1 MYPLKNLLFLIVVIF
16 IKSSL
21 NGQTTVWSE
30 NFNTYPNGTENGN
43 AVGIANTAWTTTLT
57 GEVWVQN
64 SRLEAN
70 NTGSEGIWQTDVINI
85 IGLDNIT
92 LSFSLATQNNTSLFE
107 QGQDYF
113 IGEYRING
121 AASWTSFENAS
132 GDSNPSDPL
141 NSSYN
146 VTIPS
151 GQTLE
156 VRFRLFN
163 TANDEFYYIDDIS
176 ISADLPTCSNQ
187 VDYEFYDGT
196 PSGATVDNIPTS
208 GGLGYGQINTFNV
221 NTLQNAVDP
230 GDTDSFGI
238 RYNGYIQISTAG
250 NYTFYTSSDD
260 GSKLFIDNTEIVNN
274 DGNHGNRERS
284 GTVNLTT
291 GLHAIRVLFFEN
303 GGNQILT
310 VSYQGPSISKQNIP
324 FSILYSDCSTESS
337 DIDNDGVT
345 NDLDL
350 DDDNDGILDVDECGS
365 SAGNFVQT
373 ASNIQYFS
381 NVTNAEGNP
390 GTTYA
395 QNPTT
400 WPGGSSVILLQF
412 PEALSVG
419 TQVSVFVG
427 ADPAVSDSDLQV
439 QRSTSTGGNNGYL
452 ADGNNTLP
460 GSVRELTFT
469 VTNNPLQY
477 IRVEA
482 YNQGARVYGASYG
495 GAFDCATFDTDGDGI
510 PNKNDLDSDGDGIP
524 DNVEAQTTVG
534 FTQSSG
540 NDSDNDGVD
549 NSYAGGITPV
559 DTDGDGTPDF
569 LDLNSDNEGPNDTV
583 EAGLSLD
590 NLDADND
597 GLDNAYDATTGY
609 GDPSGTIDDPLNG
622 SSGSVLFPDA
632 DSDATIG
639 GDVDFRDDVTAQNS
653 PPEITASGNQQYCP
667 GTTINIAESVSITDV
682 DTTTLGAVYIQIT
695 ANYDNANDILNLTG
709 THSNITPSWDVS
721 EGKLTLMGPAT
732 LVEFETAILA
742 VTFQSTASF
751 SAGETRN
758 FSIVLNEANYLIETG
773 HYYEYVPALG
783 ITWTNARDAA
793 AARTLYGLQG
803 YLATITSQAEQ
814 DLMGEQASGAGWIG
828 GSDAATEGDW
838 EWVTGPEAGT
848 LFWRGRGDGTAFG
861 YSFWNNNEP
870 NQSGNEDYAHI
881 TDPSVGP
888 MGSWN
893 DLTNTG
899 ASSGAYQPKGY
910 LVEYGGLPG
919 DPPAPAIA
927 AVTSIY
933 ADNDAPTA
941 SNPSSITV
949 YCSADIPAADINV
962 VTDETDNCTTTPTVT
977 FLNDVSDGGSNPETI
992 TRTYEIVDEMS
1003 NSTTVTQIIEVYS
1016 VSITNQPTD
1025 QNILV
1030 GQNAVFSVN
1039 TTSADSFTWQV
1050 STDNGATFTNLTNT
1064 TIYSGLNS
1072 NTLTVNTPDLTYKNY
1087 QYRVLVNNSASVSCA
1102 DVISNTATLQIGVS
1116 TVITN
1121 RRITT
1126 RINQK

>member
-1 MYPLKNLLFLIVVIF
+1 MNQIKKLLFFVVLIF

-21 NGQTTVWSE
+21 IGQTIIWSE
-30 NFNTYPNGTENGN
+30 NFNTYPNGTENGT
-43 AVGIANTAWTTTLT
+43 ATGLANTGWTTTLP

-70 NTGSEGIWQTDVINI
+70 NTGGEGIWQTDVINI
-85 IGLDNIT
+85 IGLNNIELT
-92 LSFSLATQNNTSLFE
+92 FSVATQGNTSLFE

-113 IGEYRING
+113 IGEYRVNNS
-121 AASWTSFENAS
+121 ASWTSFENAS
-132 GDSNPSDPL
+132 GDSNPNDPL
-141 NSSYN
+141 DSAYTVS
-146 VTIPS
+146 IPS

-163 TANDEFYYIDDIS
+163 TANDEFYFIDDIS
-176 ISADLPTCSNQ
+176 ILADLPACGNQ

-196 PSGATVDNIPTS
+196 PSGSTVDNIPTS
-208 GGLGYGQINTFNV
+208 GGLSYGQINTFNV
-221 NTLQNAVDP
+221 NTLQNTVDP
-230 GDTDSFGI
+230 GDTDRFGI
-238 RYNGYIQISTAG
+238 RYNGYVQINTAG
-250 NYTFYTSSDD
+250 SYTFYTSSDD
-260 GSKLFIDNTEIVNN
+260 GSKLFIDNVEIVDN
-274 DGNHGNRERS
+274 DGNHGNQERS
-284 GTVNLTT
+284 GTVTLTT

-350 DDDNDGILDVDECGS
+350 DDDNDGILDVDECGN
-365 SAGNFVQT
+365 SAGNFVQA

-381 NVTNAEGNP
+381 NVSNAEGNP

-400 WPGGSSVILLQF
+400 WPGGSSIILLQF
-412 PEALSVG
+412 PEAISVG

-427 ADPAVSDSDLQV
+427 ADPAVSDSDIQV
-439 QRSTSTGGNNGYL
+439 QRSTSAGGNNGYL
-452 ADGNNTLP
+452 ADGNNTVP
-460 GSVRELTFT
+460 GSIRELTFT
-469 VTNNPLQY
+469 VTNNPIEY

-495 GAFDCATFDTDGDGI
+495 GTFDCTTLDTDGDGI

-524 DNVEAQTTVG
+524 DNVEAQSTTG
-534 FTQSSG
+534 FTQFSG

-549 NSYAGGITPV
+549 NAYSGGINPV
-559 DTDGDGTPDF
+559 DTDSDGTPDF
-569 LDLNSDNEGPNDTV
+569 LDINSDNEGPNDTL

-590 NLDADND
+590 NSDSDND

-632 DSDATIG
+632 DSDATTG

-653 PPEITASGNQQYCP
+653 PPEITASGDQQYCP
-667 GTTINIAESVSITDV
+667 GTSINIAESVSIV
-682 DTTTLGAVYIQIT
+682 DTDNNTLGAVYIQIT
-695 ANYDNANDILNLTG
+695 ANYDNSNDILTLTG
-709 THSNITPSWDVS
+709 THNTITPSWDVS

-732 LVEFETAILA
+732 LAEFEAAILA

-751 SAGETRN
+751 SPGETRN

-783 ITWTNARDAA
+783 ITWINARDAA
-793 AARTLYGLQG
+793 AARTFYGLQG
-803 YLATITSQAEQ
+803 YLATITTQEEQ

-848 LFWRGRGDGTAFG
+848 LFWRGTGNGTPFG

-893 DLTNTG
+893 DLSNTG
-899 ASSGAYQPKGY
+899 AGSGPYQPKGY
-910 LVEYGGLPG
+910 LVEYGGLAG
-919 DPPAPAIA
+919 DPPAPNVA

-933 ADNDAPTA
+933 ADNEAPTA
-941 SNPSSITV
+941 SNPASITV
-949 YCSADIPAADINV
+949 YCSDDIPPADINV
-962 VTDETDNCTTTPTVT
+962 VTDEADNCTVSPTVI
-977 FLNDVSDGGSNPETI
+977 FLSEVSDGGSNPETI
-992 TRTYEIVDEMS
+992 QRTFEITDEVG
-1003 NSTTVTQIIEVYS
+1003 NSITVIQNIEVYE
-1016 VSITNQPTD
+1016 VFIQNQPTN
-1025 QNILV
+1025 QTILI

-1039 TTSADSFTWQV
+1039 TSNADTFTWEV
-1050 STDNGATFTNLTNT
+1050 STDNGTTFSTLTDS
-1064 TIYSGLNS
+1064 TIYSGLNT
-1072 NTLTVNTPDLTYKNY
+1072 NTLTVNTPNLSFQNY
-1087 QYRVLVNNSASVSCA
+1087 QYRVIVNNSSSVSCSN
-1102 DVISNTATLQIGVS
+1102 VISNSAALQIGAS

-1121 RRITT
+1121 RKITI
-1126 RINQK
+1126 RVNQ